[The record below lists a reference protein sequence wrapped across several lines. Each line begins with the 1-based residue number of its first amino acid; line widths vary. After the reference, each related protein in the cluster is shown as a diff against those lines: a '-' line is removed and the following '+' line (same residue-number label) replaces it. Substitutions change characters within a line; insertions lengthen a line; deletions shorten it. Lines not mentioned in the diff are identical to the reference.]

1 MHNYNC
7 KSHALKGVKTVPL
20 ILQTETGGVHIDQK
34 LKFNTHKYPSFCKE
48 CWFTTSLQRTM
59 LGQSRDAQ
67 IPGTWW
73 TKFSTVALNTVS
85 IITAD
90 FLPA

>member
-1 MHNYNC
+1 VHNYNG
-7 KSHALKGVKTVPL
+7 KPHALTGVKTVPL
-20 ILQTETGGVHIDQK
+20 ILQTDTSGVHIDQK
-34 LKFNTHKYPSFCKE
+34 FKFNTYKYSSFCKE
-48 CWFTTSLQRTM
+48 CRFTTSLQSTV

-73 TKFSTVALNTVS
+73 TKFSTVALKTVS
-85 IITAD
+85 MITAA